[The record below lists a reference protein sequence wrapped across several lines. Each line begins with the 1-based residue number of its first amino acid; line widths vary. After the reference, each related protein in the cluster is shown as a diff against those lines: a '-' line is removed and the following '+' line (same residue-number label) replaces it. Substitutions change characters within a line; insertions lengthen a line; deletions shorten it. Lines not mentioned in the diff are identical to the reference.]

1 MAKGLLPGLPEL
13 CWQLVTGIVL
23 MQLFRDLLHLSV
35 AQIAILFLHYLL
47 FGEGELKGDMDASE
61 SGAEAGGKQNN
72 GPTWYSV
79 YSRTGNPDAPLLRVK

>member
-47 FGEGELKGDMDASE
+47 FGRGELKGDME
-61 SGAEAGGKQNN
+61 EFVSGAEAGAKLNS
-72 GPTWYSV
+72 GPI
-79 YSRTGNPDAPLLRVK
+79 G